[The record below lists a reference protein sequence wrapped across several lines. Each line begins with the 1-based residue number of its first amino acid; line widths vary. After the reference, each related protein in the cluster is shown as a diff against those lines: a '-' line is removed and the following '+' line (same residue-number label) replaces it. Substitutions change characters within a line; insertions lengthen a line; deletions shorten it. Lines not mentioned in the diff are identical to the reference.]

1 MVVEWRGYPTTAS
14 SLRSSMQI
22 DDDVNDDVNDDD
34 RKERQRDRER
44 RARREDEDVCG
55 DLFSLNYG
63 REVVCLFL
71 SLSLSLSLSFVKNL
85 CFVFGVEDFCFK
97 KKSSRVSSPKSVGT
111 VVSLFGF

>member
-44 RARREDEDVCG
+44 RAVGGRMRMCG
-55 DLFSLNYG
+55 DLFSLITDERCG
-63 REVVCLFL
+63 GVFL
-71 SLSLSLSLSFVKNL
+71 SLSLFVPVLCVGSKTFALLVSSCRLQKASSQSRFPFLSF
-85 CFVFGVEDFCFK
+85 FYPG
-97 KKSSRVSSPKSVGT
+97 
-111 VVSLFGF
+111 